1 VPLLAKY
8 SYNGPAD
15 KAGIIPGDFITAVN
29 GRQVQSTDELVR
41 VVGDIK
47 PGSIARIELIRNGT
61 TMNVSAK
68 IELRDANVASNNAN
82 IFPGVSVISLKSDS
96 IDQEQIPAGVR
107 GVLAIDVLAKS
118 PAATM
123 GVKTGDIIT
132 KINGKNI
139 SDLAD
144 FYKTLAKES
153 EKKLVFTLNRDGQT
167 IETLAYVKS
176 KYIVRAK
183 RQHH

>member
-82 IFPGVSVISLKSDS
+82 IFPGVSVISLK
-96 IDQEQIPAGVR
+96 I
-107 GVLAIDVLAKS
+107 
-118 PAATM
+118 
-123 GVKTGDIIT
+123 
-132 KINGKNI
+132 
-139 SDLAD
+139 
-144 FYKTLAKES
+144 
-153 EKKLVFTLNRDGQT
+153 
-167 IETLAYVKS
+167 
-176 KYIVRAK
+176 
-183 RQHH
+183 

>member
-1 VPLLAKY
+1 
-8 SYNGPAD
+8 
-15 KAGIIPGDFITAVN
+15 
-29 GRQVQSTDELVR
+29 
-41 VVGDIK
+41 
-47 PGSIARIELIRNGT
+47 
-61 TMNVSAK
+61 
-68 IELRDANVASNNAN
+68 
-82 IFPGVSVISLKSDS
+82 
-96 IDQEQIPAGVR
+96 
-107 GVLAIDVLAKS
+107 
-118 PAATM
+118 M